1 MIFDSFDEIFFLMYI
16 HWEKNN
22 TLKTAY
28 FDFLQIWGDT
38 DWGGGLQNR
47 APKYFKTQRTRKF
60 AVLIFYPR

>member
-38 DWGGGLQNR
+38 DRGGDYRTGHQNTLKLKEPENLQ
-47 APKYFKTQRTRKF
+47 Y
-60 AVLIFYPR
+60 